1 MFTHKDIEFRSVFVI
16 NCLEERSFKVAQGEL
31 LLTETKTGRTLT
43 KFPFQKIL
51 AIFIIGHATITTPLI
66 EKCRRYNVFI
76 SIMKPNLRPVFT
88 FSTNAEANFL
98 LREKQYS
105 FDVGDLSIAKHITKN
120 KITNQKQL
128 LINTRRRDDLT
139 LKAIGVCD
147 LSYQLIDSASSL
159 RELMGNEGLASRHF
173 FSAYFHDLNWR
184 ERQPRIK
191 SDVLNATLDIGY
203 SILFNFIET
212 FARMFGFD
220 LYKGVY
226 HRQWFKR
233 KSLICD
239 LVEPFRC
246 IIDRQVRKS
255 FNLNQFS
262 AEHFKTIK
270 NEFYLKIEN
279 NGLYYSTFYNALIG
293 FKVDIFNYIR
303 AYYRYFMNHN
313 NPFPKFTI

>member
-1 MFTHKDIEFRSVFVI
+1 MFTHKDIDFRSVFVI
-16 NCLEERSFKVAQGEL
+16 NCLEERSFKVSQGEL
-31 LLTETKTGRTLT
+31 LLTDSKTGKTLT

-66 EKCRRYNVFI
+66 EKCRRFNVFVAV
-76 SIMKPNLRPVFT
+76 MKPNLRPVFT

-98 LREKQYS
+98 LREKQYL
-105 FDVGDLSIAKHITKN
+105 FDINDLSIAKSITKN
-120 KITNQKQL
+120 KIANQKQL
-128 LINTRRRDDLT
+128 LINTRRKDDMI
-139 LKAIGVCD
+139 LKAIGGCD
-147 LSYQLIDSASSL
+147 LAYQLISSTSSL
-159 RELMGNEGLASRHF
+159 RELMGVEGLSSRHF
-173 FSAYFHDLNWR
+173 FSAYFNDLNWN
-184 ERQPRIK
+184 ERRPRTK
-191 SDVLNATLDIGY
+191 CDELNVTLDIGY
-203 SILFNFIET
+203 TILFNFIET
-212 FARMFGFD
+212 FARMYGFD

-246 IIDRQVRKS
+246 IIDRQIRKS

-262 AEHFKTIK
+262 LNHFKTIK
-270 NEFYLKIEN
+270 NEFVLKFEN

-293 FKVDIFNYIR
+293 YKTDIFKYVQ
-303 AYYRYFMNHN
+303 AYYRFFMNHN